1 MVAGVLHCFSARR
14 HHRGKRAHYAGAVS
28 ENGTPSEFLTA
39 LQSLRGHHLRRD
51 ITLTEIPGPTRL
63 APYAAALNAQ
73 VWQDD
78 DTLAA
83 HGKFVVLYD
92 PAGQPSWHGDFR
104 IIVLVKA
111 PMDNEVAA
119 DPLLG
124 EVGWSWLMSALEDNA
139 VGFHHAS
146 GTVTRVL
153 SESFGGLQLMEHN
166 VEMEIRGSWTPVT
179 ADLGPHLQAWLT
191 VLEMTAGLPPE
202 LRAAGGEAN

>member
-1 MVAGVLHCFSARR
+1 MSEFSA
-14 HHRGKRAHYAGAVS
+14 
-28 ENGTPSEFLTA
+28 PSEFLTA
-39 LQSLRGHHLRRD
+39 LESLRGHRLRKD
-51 ITLTEIPGPTRL
+51 ITLNEIPGPTRL
-63 APYAAALNAQ
+63 APYAAALNAE
-73 VWQDD
+73 VWSKDND
-78 DTLAA
+78 VLVA
-83 HGKFVVLYD
+83 HGKFIVLYD
-92 PAGQPSWHGDFR
+92 PDGQPSWHGDFR
-104 IIVLVKA
+104 VIVLVKA

-124 EVGWSWLMSALEDNA
+124 EVGWSWLMSALDDCG

-153 SESFGGLQLMEHN
+153 SESFGGLQLMEHR

-202 LRAAGGEAN
+202 LIATAGEDNR